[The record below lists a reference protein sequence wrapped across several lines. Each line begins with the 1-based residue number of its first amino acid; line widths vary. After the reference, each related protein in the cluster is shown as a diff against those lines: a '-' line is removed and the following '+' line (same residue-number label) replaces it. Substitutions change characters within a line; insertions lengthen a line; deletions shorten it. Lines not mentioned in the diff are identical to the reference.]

1 MAKLQTGV
9 YRRNARGMDR
19 CYFDQMHVRTTGFL
33 RALASV
39 ATASMVL
46 STVACKDTSGPASA
60 VTLTLY
66 AVDGVPIPV
75 TLRTAGGNL
84 VTLSTGRL
92 QGTNWGHAC
101 GFAAGLA
108 EGPLTTVAVSAC
120 RLMPGEE
127 RSFDLIFNDPR
138 FPSGSHAY
146 RFIPD

>member
-1 MAKLQTGV
+1 
-9 YRRNARGMDR
+9 MDR
-19 CYFDQMHVRTTGFL
+19 CYFDQMLVRRTAFL
-33 RALASV
+33 RSLGLMV
-39 ATASMVL
+39 TASML
-46 STVACKDTSGPASA
+46 AMIACKDTSGPAEA

-66 AVDGVPIPV
+66 SVDGVAVPV
-75 TLRTAGGNL
+75 KLRTATGNF

-127 RSFDLIFNDPR
+127 RSFDLIFNDAR
-138 FPSGSHAY
+138 FPTGSHTY